1 MKISISLQNNH
12 VIIRFQVNQNVRAKK
27 QNDDVDI
34 ISLIN
39 LGPIV
44 VPSKAKLS
52 KISKEHL
59 EKVENLHTVSSM
71 HKHLP
76 TTSGSTDILYEYDSG
91 GNRLEQTNNKEQKIK
106 GFFPTEYD

>member
-1 MKISISLQNNH
+1 M
-12 VIIRFQVNQNVRAKK
+12 FAPKK

-34 ISLIN
+34 ISLVN

-44 VPSKAKLS
+44 VLSKAKLT
-52 KISKEHL
+52 KISQEHL
-59 EKVENLHTVSSM
+59 EKIENLHTVSSM

-76 TTSGSTDILYEYDSG
+76 TTSGTTDILYGYDSG
-91 GNRLEQTNNKEQKIK
+91 GNRQEQTNNKEQKSK